1 MAQLI
6 EIQKVVVGTKFLTA
20 TVRIADDAPL
30 YTSEDLEGT
39 TRVYNLLPG
48 IIDQA
53 CIGDAG
59 STFKDVMGDTELAH
73 LLEHVTIELLAQT
86 NMVGAITAGKTWA
99 VDEANRVYNVQFSC
113 PDDVLVAG
121 ALSSAV
127 WLMTWA
133 YMDGTDPIP
142 DVAATVAGLVGLVQ
156 SLGDPNEQPA
166 PSLDAVPAPDEPAD
180 EQYDGAAAGDQ
191 ASDESAE
198 VPYGEVGELDR
209 GPRMSKKIL

>member
-6 EIQKVVVGTKFLTA
+6 DIQKVVVGMRNLTA

-48 IIDQA
+48 IIDQT
-53 CIGDAG
+53 CVGDAS

-73 LLEHVTIELLAQT
+73 LLEHVTIELLART
-86 NMVGAITAGKTWA
+86 NMVGAITAGRTWA
-99 VDEANRVYNVQFSC
+99 VDEGNRTYNVQFSC
-113 PDDVLVAG
+113 PDDVLVTG

-133 YMDGTDPIP
+133 YLDGSDPVP
-142 DVAATVAGLVGLVQ
+142 DVDATVEGLVNLVN
-156 SLGDPNEQPA
+156 SLDEPQPEEV
-166 PSLDAVPAPDEPAD
+166 PSLDNVEVPEGEPEDDPQDDE
-180 EQYDGAAAGDQ
+180 EQR
-191 ASDESAE
+191 EI
-198 VPYGEVGELDR
+198 PYGEEGELGR
-209 GPRMSKKIL
+209 GPRMSRKVL

>member
-6 EIQKVVVGTKFLTA
+6 DIQKVVVGMRNLTA

-48 IIDQA
+48 IIDQT
-53 CIGDAG
+53 CVGDAG

-73 LLEHVTIELLAQT
+73 LLEHVTIELLSRT
-86 NMVGAITAGKTWA
+86 NMVGAITAGRTWP
-99 VDEANRVYNVQFSC
+99 VEGQERVYNVQFSC
-113 PDDVLVAG
+113 PDDVLVTG

-133 YMDGTDPIP
+133 YTDGKEPVP
-142 DVAATVAGLVGLVQ
+142 DVDATVEGLVQ
-156 SLGDPNEQPA
+156 LVKSLDEPKPEEV
-166 PSLDAVPAPDEPAD
+166 PSLDKVDVSTDEQNAAAD
-180 EQYDGAAAGDQ
+180 ED
-191 ASDESAE
+191 SSE
-198 VPYGEVGELDR
+198 VEEELEIPYGEEGVLDR
-209 GPRMSKKIL
+209 GPRMSRKLL